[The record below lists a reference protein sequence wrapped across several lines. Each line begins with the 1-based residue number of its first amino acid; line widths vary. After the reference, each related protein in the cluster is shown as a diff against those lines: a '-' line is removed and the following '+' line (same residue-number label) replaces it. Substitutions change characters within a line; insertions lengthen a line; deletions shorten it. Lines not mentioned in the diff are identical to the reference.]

1 MHAAPPGRRRAPGS
15 PVGTNGF
22 CTCEFAPEPINA
34 TTRQLEAKVNYNGGA
49 LLLTGGYYGT
59 MYNNEFDSGLNFIG
73 TPSTSPLVT
82 FTPVALPP
90 DNQSH
95 QVYVSGN
102 YGFSSTTRSTFKLAY
117 GRITQDAQFIVPPTT
132 GITDSNLDGRIDTT
146 LAQIGVTSRP
156 MPKLSVVADVRYE
169 DRDDK
174 TPIRTYFSTTSATST
189 SNGENEPRSIKTTS
203 AKAEANYAL
212 PEGFRI
218 IGGVGWEEKKRTI
231 SPVRVVSARETTE
244 ETTWRVELRR
254 PMSETVT
261 GSVAFIR
268 SDRSGSDFQ
277 TTTLRGDPPAFANGL
292 PGSNLIAPIFLADRE
307 RDKVRVTVNWQ
318 PTNPLTVQLVAD
330 KARDDYE
337 GRDPVLGPRQGEAT
351 NFSLDAAYV
360 FSERWQANAWYAV
373 NDTSL
378 DQTTCQS
385 ASGNPAVCPA
395 TALTWSAAIRNLTN
409 AFGFGMRG
417 KPTGQ
422 IEIGADF
429 SYSEI
434 KDENHLETVTGAPV
448 TTLPDITTKLTRL
461 NLFVRYALQKN
472 SGVRL
477 DYILDRFESDDWT
490 WPTWTF
496 ADGTRLSEPPTQ
508 KASFIGVSYY
518 YKFQ

>member
-1 MHAAPPGRRRAPGS
+1 
-15 PVGTNGF
+15 
-22 CTCEFAPEPINA
+22 
-34 TTRQLEAKVNYNGGA
+34 
-49 LLLTGGYYGT
+49 
-59 MYNNEFDSGLNFIG
+59 
-73 TPSTSPLVT
+73 
-82 FTPVALPP
+82 
-90 DNQSH
+90 
-95 QVYVSGN
+95 VYVSGN
-102 YGFSSTTRSTFKLAY
+102 YAFTPTTRSTFKLAY
-117 GRITQDAQFIVPPTT
+117 GRITQDAQFIVPPTS
-132 GITDSNLDGRIDTT
+132 GITDSQLDGRIDTT
-146 LAQIGVTSRP
+146 LAQFGVTSRP
-156 MPKLSVVADVRYE
+156 IPKLSVVADVRYE

-174 TPIRTYFSTTSATST
+174 TPVRTYFSTTSATST

-212 PEGFRI
+212 PEGFRV
-218 IGGVGWEEKKRTI
+218 IGGVGWEEKKRNVSQI
-231 SPVRVVSARETTE
+231 RVVSARETTE

-261 GSVAFIR
+261 GSLAFLR
-268 SDRSGSDFQ
+268 SNRGGSDFL
-277 TTTLRGDPPAFANGL
+277 TTTLRGDPPAFTNGL

-337 GRDPVLGPRQGEAT
+337 GRDPVLGPRKGEASSL
-351 NFSLDAAYV
+351 SLDAAYV
-360 FSERWQANAWYAV
+360 FSDRWQANAWYSR

-385 ASGNPAVCPA
+385 ASGNPAVCPS
-395 TALTWSAAIRNLTN
+395 TALTWSAAMRNLTDS
-409 AFGFGMRG
+409 FGIGGRG
-417 KPTGQ
+417 KLTGQ

-434 KDENHLETVTGAPV
+434 KDESNLEQVSGTTPV
-448 TTLPDITTKLTRL
+448 TTLPNITTKLTRL
-461 NLFVRYALQKN
+461 NLFARYALQKN

-477 DYILDRFESDDWT
+477 DYIFDRFETDDWT

-496 ADGTRLSEPPTQ
+496 ADGTRLTEPPTQ
-508 KASFIGVSYY
+508 KVSFIGVSYY